1 MSNNNFER
9 ICVVP
14 LKRISTKGGDV
25 MHALKA
31 SDNGFLG
38 FAEAYFSWI
47 EKGAVKAWKCHQRMT
62 LNLVVPVGEVRFV
75 LYEPNFEKFREE
87 IVGETRY
94 VRLTIPP
101 AVWFGF
107 QGIASVDS
115 LVMNLA
121 NVEHDPD
128 EVLRKPISSVDY
140 CWSGK

>member
-1 MSNNNFER
+1 MSDNSFEKIR
-9 ICVVP
+9 IAP

-31 SDNGFLG
+31 SDKEFLG

-47 EKGAVKAWKCHQRMT
+47 ETGVVKAWKCHQKMT

-75 LYEPNFEKFREE
+75 LYEPNYEKFREE
-87 IVGETRY
+87 IVGQTRY

-128 EVLRKPISSVDY
+128 EVLRKPISSVEF
-140 CWSGK
+140 CWS